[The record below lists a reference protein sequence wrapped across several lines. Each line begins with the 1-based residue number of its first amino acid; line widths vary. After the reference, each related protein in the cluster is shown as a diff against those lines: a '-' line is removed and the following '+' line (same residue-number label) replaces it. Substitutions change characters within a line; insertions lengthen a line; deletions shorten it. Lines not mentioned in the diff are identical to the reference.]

1 METFIQPKALVENPI
16 FQSQRRK
23 SLLKLKYEMIDE
35 PIIGLIKD
43 FNKLPY
49 CFTLQCCYGHFV
61 YEGQPNPK
69 NVERLPL
76 TNTIPTVEYRIA
88 YIAFCIENSDLGR
101 KLFEALK
108 EITNI
113 DPDNIQFGC
122 AEWFWERNIN
132 SYVLQVEPDRFKL
145 EDKTIL
151 DYSEALKIEEIR
163 DEFYI
168 ELKKV
173 ILS

>member
-1 METFIQPKALVENPI
+1 METFIKPKALVENPN
-16 FQSQRRK
+16 FQNQRREYL
-23 SLLKLKYEMIDE
+23 SLLKDETIDR
-35 PIIGLIKD
+35 PITGLINS
-43 FNKLPY
+43 FNDLRY

-101 KLFEALK
+101 KLLEALK

-122 AEWFWERNIN
+122 AEWFWERNVN

-145 EDKTIL
+145 EDKAIL
-151 DYSEALKIEEIR
+151 VYNEALEIEEIR
-163 DEFYI
+163 DKFFI

-173 ILS
+173 I